1 MSMKTYVIKASV
13 TTGIEVEVEA
23 TNETEALK
31 KANKTSINDWVSV
44 EDEGFEIQS
53 IKEVTQDE

>member
-1 MSMKTYVIKASV
+1 MSMKTYVIRASV

-23 TNETEALK
+23 TNEAEALK

>member
-1 MSMKTYVIKASV
+1 MKTYVIKASV

>member
-1 MSMKTYVIKASV
+1 MSMKTYVIRASV

-23 TNETEALK
+23 TNEAKALK
-31 KANKTSINDWVSV
+31 KADRISVNDWVSV
-44 EDEGFEIQS
+44 EDESFEIQS

>member
-1 MSMKTYVIKASV
+1 MKTYAIKASV
-13 TTGIEVEVEA
+13 TTGIEVVVEA
-23 TNETEALK
+23 TNEAEALK

-53 IKEVTQDE
+53 IKEVTPNE

>member
-1 MSMKTYVIKASV
+1 MKTYVIRASV

-23 TNETEALK
+23 TNEAEALK
-31 KANKTSINDWVSV
+31 KANRISINDWVSV

-53 IKEVTQDE
+53 IEEVTQDE

>member
-23 TNETEALK
+23 TNEAEALK
-31 KANKTSINDWVSV
+31 KADRISINDWVLV

-53 IKEVTQDE
+53 IEEVTQDE

>member
-23 TNETEALK
+23 TNEAEALK

>member
-1 MSMKTYVIKASV
+1 MSMKTYVIRASV

-23 TNETEALK
+23 TNEAEALK
-31 KANKTSINDWVSV
+31 KANRISINDWVSV

-53 IKEVTQDE
+53 IEEVSQDE

>member
-1 MSMKTYVIKASV
+1 MSMKTYVIRASV

-23 TNETEALK
+23 TNEAEALK
-31 KANKTSINDWVSV
+31 KANRISINDWVSV

-53 IKEVTQDE
+53 IKEVTQNE

>member
-1 MSMKTYVIKASV
+1 MSIKTYVIKASV

-23 TNETEALK
+23 TNEAEALK
-31 KANKTSINDWVSV
+31 KADRISINDWVSV

>member
-1 MSMKTYVIKASV
+1 MKTYVIRASV

-23 TNETEALK
+23 TNEAEALK
-31 KANKTSINDWVSV
+31 KANRISINDWVSV

-53 IKEVTQDE
+53 IKEVTQNE

>member
-1 MSMKTYVIKASV
+1 MSMKTYVIRASV

-23 TNETEALK
+23 TNEAEALK
-31 KANKTSINDWVSV
+31 KADRISINNWVSV
-44 EDEGFEIQS
+44 EDESFEIQS

>member
-1 MSMKTYVIKASV
+1 MKTYVIRASV

-23 TNETEALK
+23 TNEAEALK
-31 KANKTSINDWVSV
+31 KANRISINDWVSV

>member
-1 MSMKTYVIKASV
+1 MSMNTYVIKASV
-13 TTGIEVEVEA
+13 TTGIEVVVEA
-23 TNETEALK
+23 TNEAEALK

-53 IKEVTQDE
+53 IKEVTPNE

>member
-1 MSMKTYVIKASV
+1 MSMKTYVIRASV

-23 TNETEALK
+23 TNEAEALK
-31 KANKTSINDWVSV
+31 KANRISINDWVSV

-53 IKEVTQDE
+53 IKEVTPNE

>member
-1 MSMKTYVIKASV
+1 MKTYVIRASV

-23 TNETEALK
+23 TNEAEALK
-31 KANKTSINDWVSV
+31 KANRISINDWVSV

-53 IKEVTQDE
+53 IEEVSQDE

>member
-1 MSMKTYVIKASV
+1 MKTYVIRASV

-23 TNETEALK
+23 TNEAEALK
-31 KANKTSINDWVSV
+31 KANRISINDWVSV

-53 IKEVTQDE
+53 IKEVTPNE

>member
-1 MSMKTYVIKASV
+1 MSMKTYVIRASV

-23 TNETEALK
+23 TNETKALK
-31 KANKTSINDWVSV
+31 KADRISVNDWVSV
-44 EDEGFEIQS
+44 EDESFEIQS

>member
-1 MSMKTYVIKASV
+1 MSMKTYVIRASV

-23 TNETEALK
+23 TNEAEALK
-31 KANKTSINDWVSV
+31 KANRISINDWVSV